1 MAKEMDTTAQLNNKI
16 NEEGVQETATG
27 QYQVRQELK
36 DEREY
41 LWGSGEVLEIQAGNW
56 RMGCP
61 SSRTRVS
68 LGQEQHLGMPLYL

>member
-1 MAKEMDTTAQLNNKI
+1 MAKEIDTTSRLNNKI

-27 QYQVRQELK
+27 KYQVRQELK
-36 DEREY
+36 NEREY

-56 RMGCP
+56 RRGCP
-61 SSRTRVS
+61 SSRTRVN